1 MDIQH
6 VVGKANPVAEG
17 GCHGWVWMSWG
28 IFFSMAAT
36 QPGDQEII
44 ALKTTGT
51 GLKLENAV
59 EQEVG
64 PMPLGDVSTGRARP
78 IELVTGIGETG
89 WVQVTQVW
97 SL

>member
-1 MDIQH
+1 M
-6 VVGKANPVAEG
+6 GKANPVAVV
-17 GCHGWVWMSWG
+17 GWVSVSWVDVG
-28 IFFSMAAT
+28 VMGAGCAVHLRANFLSMAAT

-59 EQEVG
+59 EKEVG

-78 IELVTGIGETG
+78 I
-89 WVQVTQVW
+89 
-97 SL
+97 